1 MYAFWMLQASKSD
14 RASKRILHGLQ
25 NLVAYASTP
34 FSTAN
39 DVAMSRCGHGHSYS
53 PFAVD
58 VVMFSAQPTHDI
70 TLRSSSRNKS
80 TTGDV
85 CNLASA
91 QHTIA
96 H

>member
-1 MYAFWMLQASKSD
+1 MYAFSMLQASESD
-14 RASKRILHGLQ
+14 RASKRILHGLK

-34 FSTAN
+34 FTTAN
-39 DVAMSRCGHGHSYS
+39 AVAMSRCGHDHSYS
-53 PFAVD
+53 PFAVE
-58 VVMFSAQPTHDI
+58 VVMFIAQPSHDI
-70 TLRSSSRNKS
+70 TLCSSSRNKS

-91 QHTIA
+91 QHMIA